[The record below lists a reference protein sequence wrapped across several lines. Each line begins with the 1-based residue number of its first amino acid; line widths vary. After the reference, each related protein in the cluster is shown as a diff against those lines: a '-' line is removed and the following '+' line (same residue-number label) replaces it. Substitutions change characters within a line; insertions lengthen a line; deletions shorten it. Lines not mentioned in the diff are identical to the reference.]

1 MALNVFRSQG
11 AGPRAAS
18 YGLGRVNID
27 VPNEDDRLAL
37 AARLAERQISMRDDG
52 RTLEFNDP
60 WNSLIRVKVGE
71 K

>member
-1 MALNVFRSQG
+1 M
-11 AGPRAAS
+11 
-18 YGLGRVNID
+18 NID
-27 VPNEDDRLAL
+27 VPTEDDRLAL